1 MSTTKDTTQNPI
13 NQEVA
18 QIVEESSFPKQ
29 SSRLQEL
36 MNNYRS
42 ENNIPSVTVSSCNPL
57 ANVTVR
63 NEVKTK
69 TFDDLNPEQQQKVLQ
84 IISNT
89 NYLVSGDI
97 QTFGSAKESAMTKNA
112 ETIISKY
119 SAKDAGEVSEPITD
133 LVATIKSKNP
143 KDITKKINI
152 SPSGNDGFFASISD
166 MLSMKNAKKKMFKA
180 LAEHDSIMKN
190 IRAIE
195 VHLKNQQLSLMSDIE
210 VYESMGR
217 DTYSQISDFELYCI
231 ALNLMIEDAE
241 TKLNELTSK
250 GSLDLDELNQ
260 ANTLKDAI
268 DRMRRKQYTLQTV
281 RISAIQSIPQLSAL
295 IRGDEIICEKI
306 DEISTLVIPLWTWQY
321 AIAVGALKQKEA
333 LSIQKTIRGITSKLL
348 TGNAQMLHD
357 NMIAAQEELYA
368 AAVAIED
375 LATVQEYIDD
385 MVTKVSEVS
394 KQASQKCVEGMK
406 TMKAIEEKNYTLMT
420 KSITE

>member
-1 MSTTKDTTQNPI
+1 MSTTKDTAQNPI

-18 QIVEESSFPKQ
+18 PIVKESSFPRQ

-36 MNNYRS
+36 MKNYRS

-69 TFDDLNPEQQQKVLQ
+69 TFDDLKPEQQQKVLQ

-231 ALNLMIEDAE
+231 ALNLMIDDAE
-241 TKLNELTSK
+241 AKLNELTSK

-268 DRMRRKQYTLQTV
+268 DRMKRKQYTLQTV
-281 RISAIQSIPQLSAL
+281 RISAIQSIPQLSVL